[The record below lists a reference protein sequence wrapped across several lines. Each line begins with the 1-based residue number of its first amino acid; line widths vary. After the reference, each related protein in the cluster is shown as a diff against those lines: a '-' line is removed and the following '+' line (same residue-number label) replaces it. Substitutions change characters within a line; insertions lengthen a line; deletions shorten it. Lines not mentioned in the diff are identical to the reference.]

1 MSNMVTLRFR
11 TMLVRTAY
19 TKEGEEVIDSFDIIE
34 FKKSTTVSQTL
45 LMSLD
50 LVMTVPGALGLY
62 EFLTLTGMS
71 PSLAGLMDSGC
82 NTCNEGE
89 ICSAIQSS
97 SAIIDNLTRDY
108 LSTKVSKLSCL
119 IER

>member
-1 MSNMVTLRFR
+1 
-11 TMLVRTAY
+11 
-19 TKEGEEVIDSFDIIE
+19 
-34 FKKSTTVSQTL
+34 
-45 LMSLD
+45 MSLD

-89 ICSAIQSS
+89 ICSAIQTEKDLISN
-97 SAIIDNLTRDY
+97 IDNLPEHQSKQAQLPHRT
-108 LSTKVSKLSCL
+108 LSKEQTELQSICWDHKSKLHPHLSKPTPD
-119 IER
+119 